1 LRLDLKKNIEFTFG
15 DPEWIAKMLKLSAS
29 YLFVVT
35 IPSVLGYQ
43 LNVIREAADG
53 EDERLPEFGSNFGSL
68 WVKGVVF
75 SVLISVLM
83 MVPMFALGAIG
94 FGTVMAAGQASEGL
108 AIGLGIVMAIAF
120 FLVLLM
126 LGILVP
132 ALMLRYAMT
141 GNTAS
146 LFDVRSA
153 MSDIKQGPSDYAV
166 IVLVPLAGQF
176 LVSLVGATGLGL
188 LLVIPLTVLVMIVQ
202 ARMLGNYYRAYFH

>member
-1 LRLDLKKNIEFTFG
+1 
-15 DPEWIAKMLKLSAS
+15 
-29 YLFVVT
+29 
-35 IPSVLGYQ
+35 
-43 LNVIREAADG
+43 
-53 EDERLPEFGSNFGSL
+53 
-68 WVKGVVF
+68 
-75 SVLISVLM
+75 
-83 MVPMFALGAIG
+83 
-94 FGTVMAAGQASEGL
+94 
-108 AIGLGIVMAIAF
+108 MAIAF